1 MAAAAMSV
9 CRGERW
15 RRGLLALQLLL
26 CYVHFSTSAD
36 VSPAEDLFIENG
48 TQALL
53 PCNFKSL
60 ETTGTEQSVTWTFR
74 PDSGSNF
81 VTIFVYSNGNSYPG
95 NAGQFKDRISWAGE
109 LTRKDASIK
118 VDNMQFRDNGTYTCI
133 VVNLPDLGSLYKQI
147 QLRVVEKGEQKN
159 LPLSNGPLLIG
170 IICAVISALL
180 IIASIIFAVCIYKKK
195 KSRKD
200 YTGTT
205 DSLMA
210 QTPVK
215 QPPRKS
221 PSDTQALVTQ
231 VPSGSIQ
238 GPVIYAQ
245 LDHSGKTSNQIYKSE
260 RVVYAD
266 IRKIC

>member
-1 MAAAAMSV
+1 QQSSWLCRTSTEGAGHGGRQGPLLLSSWSV
-9 CRGERW
+9 YKTGNYGERSRESVSYWEEW
-15 RRGLLALQLLL
+15 RPLL
-26 CYVHFSTSAD
+26 CDCTKPPHRRARVHFSTSAD

-200 YTGTT
+200 YTG
-205 DSLMA
+205 
-210 QTPVK
+210 
-215 QPPRKS
+215 
-221 PSDTQALVTQ
+221 
-231 VPSGSIQ
+231 
-238 GPVIYAQ
+238 
-245 LDHSGKTSNQIYKSE
+245 
-260 RVVYAD
+260 
-266 IRKIC
+266 

>member
-1 MAAAAMSV
+1 MAAAEMLV

-15 RRGLLALQLLL
+15 RRGLFALVFL
-26 CYVHFSTSAD
+26 CYVHFSRAAD
-36 VSPAEDLFIENG
+36 VSPPEELFVENG
-48 TQALL
+48 TQARL
-53 PCNFKSL
+53 PCNFKSM
-60 ETTGTEQSVTWTFR
+60 ESSSIQQSVTWRFK
-74 PDSGSNF
+74 PDSGSDP
-81 VTIFVYSNGNSYPG
+81 VTIFYYSSGTSYPP
-95 NAGQFKDRISWAGE
+95 NAGQFKDRISWASD

-118 VDNMQFRDNGTYTCI
+118 VNNMQFKDNGTYTCS
-133 VVNLPDLGSLYKQI
+133 VVTLPDLGSMTKEIRLK
-147 QLRVVEKGEQKN
+147 VVEKEN

-180 IIASIIFAVCIYKKK
+180 IIASIIFAICIYKKK
-195 KSRKD
+195 KSRKN
-200 YTGTT
+200 YTGCSTT

-210 QTPVK
+210 QIPVK

-221 PSDTQALVTQ
+221 PSDTEVLVTHI
-231 VPSGSIQ
+231 PSGAIQ

-260 RVVYAD
+260 RVVYSD

>member
-147 QLRVVEKGEQKN
+147 QLRVVEKEN

-200 YTGTT
+200 YTGTLPIT
-205 DSLMA
+205 TGETREEL
-210 QTPVK
+210 
-215 QPPRKS
+215 KS
-221 PSDTQALVTQ
+221 CSNTGALGDV
-231 VPSGSIQ
+231 
-238 GPVIYAQ
+238 
-245 LDHSGKTSNQIYKSE
+245 
-260 RVVYAD
+260 
-266 IRKIC
+266 